1 MAKKSSKSK
10 RVAGRTRKKKSVI
23 SAEKIL
29 ADVPAEKCFWANNG
43 WIIRNIQELPIA
55 LENMS
60 DETFVYHCNRE
71 KNDFYNWIR
80 DVIDYK
86 ELAEDIKN
94 SKTRSAMIKKVK
106 KAIRVLKK

>member
-10 RVAGRTRKKKSVI
+10 RVVRRTMRKKSI
-23 SAEKIL
+23 INAEKIL

-55 LENMS
+55 LENMN

-80 DVIDYK
+80 DVIGYK
-86 ELAEDIKN
+86 ELAADIKN
-94 SKTRSAMIKKVK
+94 SKTRNVMIKKVK
-106 KAIRVLKK
+106 KAIRVLKR